1 MLSLAAVVGHH
12 GLWEWCPRELGPV
25 AWGACLVSPPVLYVL
40 SAEAVM
46 AGQGAGGVWV
56 VLGETGST
64 TVLPPAVD
72 PALAGRNFF
81 LGQRTQLSQ
90 SRGIVSGFQAPQL
103 ISEH

>member
-12 GLWEWCPRELGPV
+12 GLCEWCPWELGPI
-25 AWGACLVSPPVLYVL
+25 AWGACLVSPLYVL

-72 PALAGRNFF
+72 PALAGRNFI
-81 LGQRTQLSQ
+81 LG
-90 SRGIVSGFQAPQL
+90 
-103 ISEH
+103 